1 MTLLNMLKFMFTL
14 VTLGVMLYSKLVKV

>member
-14 VTLGVMLYSKLVKV
+14 GVMLYSKLVKV